1 MPRLESESCQVD
13 SPHIFRGEGTAR
25 IFGVVLP
32 LFLHVQAGPGV
43 GVEKCTVSCHEWKA
57 DTNVKLDRK
66 TDDASCPWLRF
77 EMTHASTHLVALY
90 VREEI
95 T

>member
-1 MPRLESESCQVD
+1 M
-13 SPHIFRGEGTAR
+13 
-25 IFGVVLP
+25 VLP

-66 TDDASCPWLRF
+66 TDDACINTFGRVGRSFAKKSHDQFWFATFFRSRCG
-77 EMTHASTHLVALY
+77 AS
-90 VREEI
+90 
-95 T
+95 

>member
-25 IFGVVLP
+25 IFGAVLP

-57 DTNVKLDRK
+57 DTNAKLDRK
-66 TDDASCPWLRF
+66 TEDACINTFGR
-77 EMTHASTHLVALY
+77 V
-90 VREEI
+90 VRREEI